1 MRVKAVKIDDYK
13 ENKGLQLDV
22 NTSPVWQFLVSEG
35 GSVFLDW
42 LKPTKEYVKPKV
54 ENKVGFFNLLSML
67 GQEAV
72 EEVDCTSSEDFQVNT
87 SVCAIGVSLNE
98 FQSDKDLWFSYGVP
112 IFVSVD
118 LTSKSLINLL
128 TWLQENELV
137 EGVTYVL
144 DLSLNYTSVHE
155 LTQLL
160 KEQKISEE
168 QVRLVGDCVFKYK
181 GQNYCGLFSPS
192 FVKSYKLDWV
202 YASEPHKATQVFLSK
217 DSSREVPIEDC
228 TYSNVV
234 RTGGI

>member
-1 MRVKAVKIDDYK
+1 MRVKAVKMDDYRAD
-13 ENKGLQLDV
+13 KGLQLDV
-22 NTSPVWQFLVSEG
+22 NTSSVWRFLVSEG
-35 GSVFLDW
+35 GSSFLDW

-67 GQEAV
+67 GQDEV
-72 EEVDCTSSEDFQVNT
+72 EETGSASSENFQVNP
-87 SVCAIGVSLNE
+87 SVCAIGVSLKE
-98 FQSDKDLWFSYGVP
+98 FQFDKDTWLSYGVP

-118 LTSKSLINLL
+118 LITKDL
-128 TWLQENELV
+128 TKVVSWLQDSDLV
-137 EGVTYVL
+137 DEVTYVL
-144 DLSLNYTSVHE
+144 DLGLNYTSVHK

-202 YASEPHKATQVFLSK
+202 YDSEPHKATQVFLSK

-228 TYSNVV
+228 TYPKVV

>member
-35 GSVFLDW
+35 GSSFLNW

-67 GQEAV
+67 GQEVV
-72 EEVDCTSSEDFQVNT
+72 EETGSTSSEDFQVNP
-87 SVCAIGVSLNE
+87 SVCAIGVSLKE
-98 FQSDKDLWFSYGVP
+98 FQSDKNKWLSYGVP

-118 LTSKSLINLL
+118 LASKDLIEVLS
-128 TWLQENELV
+128 WLQESDLV
-137 EGVTYVL
+137 DGVTYVL

-155 LTQLL
+155 LTQIL

-168 QVRLVGDCVFKYK
+168 QVRLVGNCVFKYK
-181 GQNYCGLFSPS
+181 GQSYCGLFSPS
-192 FVKSYKLDWV
+192 FAKSYKLDWV
-202 YASEPHKATQVFLSK
+202 YDSEPHKATQVFLSK

-228 TYSNVV
+228 TYPKVV

>member
-1 MRVKAVKIDDYK
+1 MRVKAVKVDDYRAD
-13 ENKGLQLDV
+13 KGLQLDV
-22 NTSPVWQFLVSEG
+22 NTSSVWRFLVSEG

-72 EEVDCTSSEDFQVNT
+72 EEVNCTSSENFQVNP
-87 SVCAIGVSLNE
+87 SVCAIGVSLKE
-98 FQSDKDLWFSYGVP
+98 FQSDKDMWFSYDIP

-118 LTSKSLINLL
+118 LTTKDL
-128 TWLQENELV
+128 TEVFAWLQESKLV
-137 EGVTYVL
+137 DGVTYVL
-144 DLSLNYTSVHE
+144 DLGLSYTSVHE

-160 KEQKISEE
+160 KEQNLSEE
-168 QVRLVGDCVFKYK
+168 QIRLVGNCVFKYK

-192 FVKSYKLDWV
+192 FAKSYKLDWI
-202 YASEPHKATQVFLSK
+202 YDSEPHKATQVFLSK

-228 TYSNVV
+228 TYPKVV

>member
-1 MRVKAVKIDDYK
+1 MRVKAVKRDDYK

-67 GQEAV
+67 GQED
-72 EEVDCTSSEDFQVNT
+72 EEEISSYDENFQVNP
-87 SVCAIGVSLNE
+87 SVCAIGVSLKE
-98 FQSDKDLWFSYGVP
+98 FQSDKDKWLSYGVP
-112 IFVSVD
+112 LFVSVD
-118 LTSKSLINLL
+118 LTSKNL
-128 TWLQENELV
+128 TEVVSWLREVELV
-137 EGVTYVL
+137 EKVTYVL
-144 DLSLNYTSVHE
+144 DLGLNYTSVYE
-155 LTQLL
+155 LTKLL

-168 QVRLVGDCVFKYK
+168 QIRLVGNCVFKYK
-181 GQNYCGLFSPS
+181 GQNYCGLFSPN
-192 FVKSYKLDWV
+192 FAKSYKLDWV
-202 YASEPHKATQVFLSK
+202 YDSEPHKATQVFLSK

-228 TYSNVV
+228 TYPKVV

>member
-1 MRVKAVKIDDYK
+1 MRVKAVKMDDYK
-13 ENKGLQLDV
+13 ADKGLQLDV
-22 NTSPVWQFLVSEG
+22 NTSSVWQFLVSEG
-35 GSVFLDW
+35 GSSFLDW

-67 GQEAV
+67 GQEEV
-72 EEVDCTSSEDFQVNT
+72 EETVSTSSESFQVNP

-144 DLSLNYTSVHE
+144 NLSLNYTSVHE

-202 YASEPHKATQVFLSK
+202 YDSEPHKATQVFLSK

-228 TYSNVV
+228 TYPNVV

>member
-72 EEVDCTSSEDFQVNT
+72 EEVDCTSSEDFQVNP

-118 LTSKSLINLL
+118 LITKDL
-128 TWLQENELV
+128 TKVVSWLQDSDLV
-137 EGVTYVL
+137 DEVTYVL
-144 DLSLNYTSVHE
+144 DLGLNYTSVHK

-202 YASEPHKATQVFLSK
+202 YGSEPHKATQVFLSK

-228 TYSNVV
+228 TYPKVV

>member
-72 EEVDCTSSEDFQVNT
+72 EEVDCTSSEDFQVNP

-228 TYSNVV
+228 TYPNVV

>member
-1 MRVKAVKIDDYK
+1 MDDYK
-13 ENKGLQLDV
+13 ADKGLQLDV

-67 GQEAV
+67 GQEEV
-72 EEVDCTSSEDFQVNT
+72 EETVSTSSESFQVNP

-98 FQSDKDLWFSYGVP
+98 FQSDKDLWLSYGIS

-118 LTSKSLINLL
+118 LTSKDLTEVL
-128 TWLQENELV
+128 TWLEESELV

-144 DLSLNYTSVHE
+144 DLGLSYTDIHE
-155 LTQLL
+155 LTQTM
-160 KEQKISEE
+160 KEQNFSEE
-168 QVRLVGDCVFKYK
+168 QVRLVGNCVFKYK

-192 FVKSYKLDWV
+192 FVKSYKLDWI
-202 YASEPHKATQVFLSK
+202 YDSEPHKATQVFLSK
-217 DSSREVPIEDC
+217 DSSREVPLEDC
-228 TYSNVV
+228 TYPKVV

>member
-72 EEVDCTSSEDFQVNT
+72 EEVDCTSSEDFQVNP

-118 LTSKSLINLL
+118 LITKDL
-128 TWLQENELV
+128 TKVVSWLQDSDLV
-137 EGVTYVL
+137 DEVTYVL
-144 DLSLNYTSVHE
+144 DLGLNYTSVHK

-202 YASEPHKATQVFLSK
+202 YDLEPHKATQVFLSK

-228 TYSNVV
+228 TYPKVV

>member
-1 MRVKAVKIDDYK
+1 MRVKAVKMDDYK

-22 NTSPVWQFLVSEG
+22 NTSSVWQFLVSEG
-35 GSVFLDW
+35 GSSFLEW

-67 GQEAV
+67 GQDEV
-72 EEVDCTSSEDFQVNT
+72 EIEVSSFDDFQVNP
-87 SVCAIGVSLNE
+87 SVCAIGLSLKE
-98 FQSDKDLWFSYGVP
+98 FQSDKDTWLSYGVP

-118 LTSKSLINLL
+118 LTSKGL
-128 TWLQENELV
+128 TEVLSWLQESDLV
-137 EGVTYVL
+137 DEVTYVL
-144 DLSLNYTSVHE
+144 DLGLNYTSVHE
-155 LTQLL
+155 LTKIL

-168 QVRLVGDCVFKYK
+168 QVRLVGNCVFKYK

-192 FVKSYKLDWV
+192 FAKSYKLDWV
-202 YASEPHKATQVFLSK
+202 YDSEPHKATQVFLSK

-228 TYSNVV
+228 TYPKVV

>member
-35 GSVFLDW
+35 GSSFLNW

-67 GQEAV
+67 GQEVV
-72 EEVDCTSSEDFQVNT
+72 EETGSTSSEDFQVNP
-87 SVCAIGVSLNE
+87 SVCAIGVSLKE
-98 FQSDKDLWFSYGVP
+98 FQSDKNKWLSYGIP

-118 LTSKSLINLL
+118 LITKDL
-128 TWLQENELV
+128 TKVVSWLQDSDLV
-137 EGVTYVL
+137 DEVTYVL
-144 DLSLNYTSVHE
+144 DLGLNYTSVHK

-202 YASEPHKATQVFLSK
+202 YDSEPHKATQVFLSK

-228 TYSNVV
+228 TYPKVV

>member
-35 GSVFLDW
+35 SSVFLDW

-72 EEVDCTSSEDFQVNT
+72 EEVDCTSSEDFQVNP

-128 TWLQENELV
+128 TWLQESELV

-155 LTQLL
+155 LTQVL

-168 QVRLVGDCVFKYK
+168 QIRLVGDCVFKYK

-192 FVKSYKLDWV
+192 FVKRYKLDWV
-202 YASEPHKATQVFLSK
+202 YDSEPHKATQVFLSK

-228 TYSNVV
+228 VYPKVV